1 MNKDELR
8 VIPKKNYIILG
19 VVIIVTLLILYYF
32 LMWIDAYN
40 ETKLNKPILNKY
52 MEVINY
58 NELSDYLVENPDTII
73 YVSVLEDKEIREFEK
88 KVKVLFKKHEIDK
101 EILYMDITND
111 LNNKEIK
118 NEMINKYNFGN
129 YNMTNVP
136 LVIVFE
142 NGIVKNIF
150 SASNN
155 EYNIDSFKTF
165 INDTTFTSEGD
176 IDG

>member
-1 MNKDELR
+1 M
-8 VIPKKNYIILG
+8 V
-19 VVIIVTLLILYYF
+19 
-32 LMWIDAYN
+32 
-40 ETKLNKPILNKY
+40 LNKY

-58 NELSDYLVENPDTII
+58 NELSDYLIENPNTII

-88 KVKVLFKKHEIDK
+88 KVKGLFKKHEIDK
-101 EILYMDITND
+101 EILYMDITSD

-165 INDTTFTSEGD
+165 INDITFTSEGD
-176 IDG
+176 ING

>member
-1 MNKDELR
+1 
-8 VIPKKNYIILG
+8 
-19 VVIIVTLLILYYF
+19 
-32 LMWIDAYN
+32 
-40 ETKLNKPILNKY
+40 
-52 MEVINY
+52 
-58 NELSDYLVENPDTII
+58 
-73 YVSVLEDKEIREFEK
+73 
-88 KVKVLFKKHEIDK
+88 
-101 EILYMDITND
+101 
-111 LNNKEIK
+111 
-118 NEMINKYNFGN
+118 MINKYNFGN

>member
-19 VVIIVTLLILYYF
+19 VVIIVTLFILYYF
-32 LMWIDAYN
+32 LMWIDVYN
-40 ETKLNKPILNKY
+40 ETKLNKPILDKY

-58 NELSDYLVENPDTII
+58 NELSDYLVENPNTII

-101 EILYMDITND
+101 EILYMDITTD

-129 YNMTNVP
+129 YNITNVP

-150 SASNN
+150 SAFNN
-155 EYNIDSFKTF
+155 EYNIDSFKIF